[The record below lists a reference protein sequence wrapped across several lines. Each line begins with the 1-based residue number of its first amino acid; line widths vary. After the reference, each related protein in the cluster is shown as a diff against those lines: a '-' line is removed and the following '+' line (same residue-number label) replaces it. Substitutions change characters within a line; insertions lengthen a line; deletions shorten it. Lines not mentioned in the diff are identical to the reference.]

1 MWQTLAVVV
10 FVAVL
15 VGAFFPR
22 ARVRAVAQ
30 LFGGA
35 LFVLSSLA
43 AVAMV
48 VGAVVLE
55 SRGGGVLILGAIVP
69 GIVAWISGS
78 LFFASR
84 RYGARRRRPV
94 DEQQRETL
102 SGFEATLDG
111 ALQRLAALRAERAR
125 IFDQRR
131 TARRDRPRHRARAV
145 HARAAAEVA
154 ASPRGPAELRTGG
167 PGPRRLNGC
176 RRRRRK
182 WPESA
187 CFRHRSQA
195 RP

>member
-1 MWQTLAVVV
+1 MWQTLAIVV

-15 VGAFFPR
+15 IGAFFPR

-30 LFGGA
+30 FFGGA
-35 LFVLSSLA
+35 VFVLSALS

-48 VGAVVLE
+48 VGGVVLE
-55 SRGGGVLILGAIVP
+55 SRGGGVLLLGAVVP

-102 SGFEATLDG
+102 SDFEATLDG

-125 IFDQRR
+125 LS
-131 TARRDRPRHRARAV
+131 TSAARRAEIARAIA
-145 HARAAAEVA
+145 HEQ
-154 ASPRGPAELRTGG
+154 SMLGLLPRLRPALEDLRNYEQEG
-167 PGPRRLNGC
+167 
-176 RRRRRK
+176 
-182 WPESA
+182 
-187 CFRHRSQA
+187 QA
-195 RP
+195 PNA